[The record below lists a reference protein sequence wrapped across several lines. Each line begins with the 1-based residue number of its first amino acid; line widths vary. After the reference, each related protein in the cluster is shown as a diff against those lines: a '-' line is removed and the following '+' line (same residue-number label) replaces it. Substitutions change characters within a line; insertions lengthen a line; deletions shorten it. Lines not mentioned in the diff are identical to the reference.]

1 MTADPAMP
9 QAVPP
14 PRSVG
19 GLKAL
24 VRWGLSLA
32 LLAVV
37 AVQLAGRWEAL
48 ASQAFAFDARFA
60 LLSLLTLAAYFALGA
75 EAWRRLVV
83 ALGGELG
90 YRGAFHTL
98 YYANVAKYLPGS
110 VWSLVGRV
118 VLCRRLG
125 VSSLVASAALLMD
138 AVCQVVGGVIVGLA
152 ALPTFAA
159 GGPLGERAALVPVV
173 AAVAALVGG
182 MHPAVLNL
190 ALATAERL
198 LARLGRPRALPR
210 VPYRYGFVLAMLLF
224 YTFNWAVLGLG
235 FALLGQA
242 LSPAPLATGQ
252 LLMLAGAFTIAWNV
266 GVFALFAPAGLG
278 VREAAIAVLL
288 AAAFPAGWP
297 ALLALAAR
305 VWIVLGEALAF
316 GAAACWAPRPTD
328 ASSPPVDA

>member
-1 MTADPAMP
+1 MTADPTMP
-9 QAVPP
+9 QALPP
-14 PRSVG
+14 AQAAR
-19 GLKAL
+19 GLKAI
-24 VRWGLSLA
+24 VRWGLSLG

-60 LLSLLTLAAYFALGA
+60 VLALLTLAAYFALGA

-125 VSSLVASAALLMD
+125 VSSFVASAALLMD
-138 AVCQVVGGVIVGLA
+138 AVCQVVAGVIVGLV

-159 GGPLGERAALVPVV
+159 SGPLGERAALIPL
-173 AAVAALVGG
+173 AAALVAVVIG
-182 MHPAVLNL
+182 MHPAVLNA
-190 ALATAERL
+190 ALTAAEQL

-242 LSPAPLATGQ
+242 LSPVPLAAGQ

-278 VREAAIAVLL
+278 VREAAIAILL
-288 AAAFPAGWP
+288 ASAFPSGWP

-316 GAAACWAPRPTD
+316 GVAALWAPRAG
-328 ASSPPVDA
+328 ASEPSA

>member
-1 MTADPAMP
+1 MTAEPAMS
-9 QAVPP
+9 QASPP
-14 PRSVG
+14 TRPS
-19 GLKAL
+19 GLKAIL
-24 VRWGLSLA
+24 RWGLSLA

-48 ASQAFAFDARFA
+48 RGQAFAFDGRFA
-60 LLSLLTLAAYFALGA
+60 LLGLLTLAAYFALGA

-125 VSSLVASAALLMD
+125 VPALVASTALLMD
-138 AVCQVVGGVIVGLA
+138 AVCQVLAGVIVGLA

-159 GGPLGERAALVPVV
+159 AGPLGERAALIPV
-173 AAVAALVGG
+173 AAAVLAAVVG
-182 MHPAVLNL
+182 MHPALLNA
-190 ALATAERL
+190 ALAAGEKL
-198 LARLGRPRALPR
+198 LARLGRPRELPR

-224 YTFNWAVLGLG
+224 YTINWAVLGLG

-242 LSPAPLATGQ
+242 LAPAPLAPGQ
-252 LLMLAGAFTIAWNV
+252 LLLLAGAFTIAWNV

-316 GAAACWAPRPTD
+316 GVAALWAPRPGPGEPPA
-328 ASSPPVDA
+328 AST

>member
-1 MTADPAMP
+1 MIQDPVSTAPARTP
-9 QAVPP
+9 
-14 PRSVG
+14 G
-19 GLKAL
+19 GLQAIL
-24 VRWGLSLA
+24 RWGLSFG

-37 AVQLAGRWEAL
+37 GVQLAGRWEAL
-48 ASQAFAFDARFA
+48 KSQAFAFDPRFA
-60 LLSLLTLAAYFALGA
+60 ALAFVALAAYFAIGA
-75 EAWRRLVV
+75 EAWRRLVT

-118 VLCRRLG
+118 VLCKRLG
-125 VSSLVASAALLMD
+125 VPPFVASAALLMD
-138 AVCQVVGGVIVGLA
+138 AVCQVVAGVIVGLV

-159 GGPLGERAALVPVV
+159 AGPLGERAALIPVS
-173 AAVAALVGG
+173 AAVLVAVVG
-182 MHPAVLNL
+182 MHPAILNGML
-190 ALATAERL
+190 GAGEKV
-198 LARLGRPRALPR
+198 LARLGRPRELPR
-210 VPYRYGFVLAMLLF
+210 LPYRYRFVLAMLAL
-224 YTFNWAVLGLG
+224 YVVNWAVLGTG

-242 LSPAPLATGQ
+242 LSPDALAPGQ

-288 AAAFPAGWP
+288 AASFPAGWP

-305 VWIVLGEALAF
+305 VWIVAGEAAAF
-316 GAAACWAPRPTD
+316 GVAALWAPRAPTPD
-328 ASSPPVDA
+328 GGA